1 MHRGVVKCAVIQTY
15 GGSDYQQ
22 TLDRQLALL
31 ERAGDAGVRIA
42 CLQELSTTPYFCQIQ
57 DKTWFKSAEAIPDG
71 PTLRVMSDVARRHS
85 MVLVVPLFE
94 IEAPGVFYNTAAVLD
109 ADGTYLGKYR
119 KVHIPQND
127 GFYEKYYFRPGNL
140 GFPVFVTQYAT
151 IGVYICYDRH
161 FPEGARALGLA
172 GAELVF
178 IPSATGARS
187 RSQWAIEQRCLA
199 LTNGYF
205 VGTVNRVGKE
215 SLGPLEF
222 FGQSYFADPFGE
234 ISAQGGHDEEVVTTD
249 LDFDLIPR
257 VRAELPFL
265 RDRRPET
272 YGVIS
277 DPLERAATRSAT
289 EGDRT

>member
-1 MHRGVVKCAVIQTY
+1 VLRDVVKCAVIQTY
-15 GGSDYQQ
+15 GGSEYQA

-31 ERAGDAGVRIA
+31 ETAANSGVRIA
-42 CLQELSTTPYFCQIQ
+42 CLQELSTTPYFCQVQ
-57 DKTWFKSAEAIPDG
+57 DKAWFKSAEAIPDG
-71 PTLRVMSDVARRHS
+71 PTLQVMSEVARRHS

-94 IEAPGVFYNTAAVLD
+94 IDARGVFYNSAAVLD
-109 ADGTYLGKYR
+109 ADGSYLGKYR

-140 GFPVFVTQYAT
+140 GFPVFATKYAT
-151 IGVYICYDRH
+151 VGVYICYDRH

-178 IPSATGARS
+178 IPSATGIRS
-187 RSQWAIEQRCLA
+187 RSQWALEQRCLA
-199 LTNGYF
+199 LANGYF

-234 ISAQGGHDEEVVTTD
+234 ITAQGGGGEEVVTSD
-249 LDFDLIPR
+249 VDFGLIPQ

-272 YGVIS
+272 YGVVA
-277 DPLERAATRSAT
+277 DPLERPEARMAT
-289 EGDRT
+289 EGGSK